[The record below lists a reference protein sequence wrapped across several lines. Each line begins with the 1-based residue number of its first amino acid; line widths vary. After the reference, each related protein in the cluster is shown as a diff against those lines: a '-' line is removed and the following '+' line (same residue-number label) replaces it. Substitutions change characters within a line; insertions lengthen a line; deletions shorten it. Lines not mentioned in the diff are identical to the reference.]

1 MHRIISPKT
10 LLGYALG
17 IFITLPFYS
26 CRRIVTGT
34 INCKDIATY
43 TSPYGLLNSIQ
54 ATVGD
59 VYYINQKDKF
69 VGYIFHEQPDSS
81 HILVDNSINSL
92 MISADINLS
101 TSLDSETPK
110 IKLLSAK
117 VEESLERNTQ
127 LKLKN
132 ATRVRLNRPYLFLQ
146 KIETEQ
152 NETFA
157 KLNQDNVLF
166 MVITSV
172 VYSDSL
178 SLETKNNSTNQS
190 GIQTLKIEG
199 ITFQLTSN
207 CNDLINVEGKKTGV
221 FFKALFFSYDKNTKK
236 LVPYTQLFDFKNYVV
251 NTVNQ

>member
-1 MHRIISPKT
+1 M
-10 LLGYALG
+10 
-17 IFITLPFYS
+17 
-26 CRRIVTGT
+26 
-34 INCKDIATY
+34 
-43 TSPYGLLNSIQ
+43 
-54 ATVGD
+54 
-59 VYYINQKDKF
+59 
-69 VGYIFHEQPDSS
+69 FHQQPDSS

-110 IKLLSAK
+110 IKLLSTK

-132 ATRVRLNRPYLFLQ
+132 ATRVRLNRPYFFLQ

-207 CNDLINVEGKKTGV
+207 CNDLINVDGKKTGV
-221 FFKALFFSYDKNTKK
+221 FFKALFFSYDKNTQK
-236 LVPYTQLFDFKNYVV
+236 LVPSTQLFEFKNYVV

>member
-1 MHRIISPKT
+1 MHRIASLKP
-10 LLGYALG
+10 LVAYVLGVF
-17 IFITLPFYS
+17 IFLPFYS
-26 CRRIVTGT
+26 CRRVVTGT

-59 VYYINQKDKF
+59 VFYINQKDKF
-69 VGYIFHEQPDSS
+69 VGYMFHEKPDSS
-81 HILVDNSINSL
+81 HVLIDSSINSV
-92 MISADINLS
+92 MISADISLS

-117 VEESLERNTQ
+117 IEESLERNTQ
-127 LKLKN
+127 LRLTN
-132 ATRVRLNRPYLFLQ
+132 ATRVRLNRPYFFLQ

-152 NETFA
+152 NATFA
-157 KLNQDNVLF
+157 KLTQDNILF
-166 MVITSV
+166 MVITSI
-172 VYSDSL
+172 VYADSL
-178 SLETKNNSTNQS
+178 SLETKNTDATKS

-207 CNDLINVEGKKTGV
+207 CNDLINVNGRRAGV
-221 FFKALFFSYDKNTKK
+221 FFKALFFTYDPSSKK
-236 LVPYTQLFDFKNYVV
+236 LVPYTQLFNFKNYVV

>member
-1 MHRIISPKT
+1 VHRLYPLQTIIKCT
-10 LLGYALG
+10 LG
-17 IFITLPFYS
+17 ILLLLPFYS
-26 CRRIVTGT
+26 CRRVVTGT

-69 VGYIFHEQPDSS
+69 VGYMFHEQPDSS
-81 HILVDNSINSL
+81 HILVDTSINSL

-127 LKLKN
+127 LRLTN
-132 ATRVRLNRPYLFLQ
+132 ATRLRLNRPYYFLQ

-152 NETFA
+152 NATFA
-157 KLNQDNVLF
+157 KLTQENVLF

-178 SLETKNNSTNQS
+178 SLETKNTNTTQS
-190 GIQTLKIEG
+190 GVQTIKIEG

-207 CNDLINVEGKKTGV
+207 CNDLINVNGKRTGV
-221 FFKALFFSYDKNTKK
+221 FFKALFFSYDSSSKK
-236 LVPYTQLFDFKNYVV
+236 LIPYTQLFDFKNYVV